1 AILVTGGAGYIGS
14 TVTRLLA
21 ARGYEAIVFDNLSTG
36 HAEAVPAGVP
46 LVVGDVGDAA
56 ALDKVFT
63 DYTID
68 TVMHFAAL
76 IEAGESMK

>member
-1 AILVTGGAGYIGS
+1 MAILVTGGAGYIGS

-46 LVVGDVGDAA
+46 LVV
-56 ALDKVFT
+56 
-63 DYTID
+63 
-68 TVMHFAAL
+68 
-76 IEAGESMK
+76 